1 MQRRSAPETSCVIRS
16 GITHRITPLSNQTSS
31 LLSLGAARQSLTGQA
46 YRKLEEMIATLELPP
61 GAVLSEAQLITALD
75 IGRTPIR
82 EALQRLAVEG
92 LVEIL
97 PRKGVLVS
105 DTNPQKQLL
114 LLEVRRE
121 LDRLMARTGAV
132 RASTDEREQFKVIA
146 DNMEATATARDG
158 VAFMRHDVK
167 FNALLAAA
175 CHNEYAKRAMRLI
188 NGLSRRFWF
197 MHFQR
202 SADLPLC
209 ARLHANMA
217 RAIGAGDPDGAAIAA
232 DALVDY
238 VEIFTRATI
247 DIAP

>member
-1 MQRRSAPETSCVIRS
+1 
-16 GITHRITPLSNQTSS
+16 LSNQTSS

-61 GAVLSEAQLITALD
+61 GAVLSEAQLIEALD

-217 RAIGAGDPDGAAIAA
+217 RAIGAGDPEGAAIAA

>member
-1 MQRRSAPETSCVIRS
+1 
-16 GITHRITPLSNQTSS
+16 
-31 LLSLGAARQSLTGQA
+31 
-46 YRKLEEMIATLELPP
+46 MIATLELPP
-61 GAVLSEAQLITALD
+61 GAVLSEAQLIEALD

-97 PRKGVLVS
+97 PRKGILVS

-121 LDRLMARTGAV
+121 LDRLMARTSAV
-132 RASTDEREQFKVIA
+132 RARTDEREQFNVVA
-146 DNMEATATARDG
+146 NNMEAAATARDG
-158 VAFMRHDVK
+158 VAFMRHDVE

-217 RAIGAGDPDGAAIAA
+217 RAISAGDPDGAAIGA

-247 DIAP
+247 DIVP